1 MGAKPFWSDAL
12 TSRRSGADVV
22 TMPLADEAP
31 ESHGGG
37 ARKALVLMLLAGG
50 ALALGYVPA
59 LDDGSRP
66 RGAFPLPPAA
76 SSKAPE
82 ALPVKSRRTQRVAIE
97 PVTEA
102 KPPAAVQE
110 QAQQPPTPSNP
121 NSGETSTPPVEATPP
136 VVQLPEVSQFVEDVN
151 SLVSELPVPVG
162 SVGE

>member
-12 TSRRSGADVV
+12 TSWRSGADVV

-37 ARKALVLMLLAGG
+37 PRKALVLMLLAGG

-82 ALPVKSRRTQRVAIE
+82 ALPAKSRRTQTGAIE

-102 KPPAAVQE
+102 KPPAA
-110 QAQQPPTPSNP
+110 AQGQTQPPPPSNP
-121 NSGETSTPPVEATPP
+121 ISEEPTTPPVEATPVLQLP
-136 VVQLPEVSQFVEDVN
+136 VVPQLVEDVN
-151 SLVSELPVPVG
+151 SLVSELPVPVD
-162 SVGE
+162 SVRG

>member
-1 MGAKPFWSDAL
+1 MGAKPFWNDAL

-59 LDDGSRP
+59 LDDGSPR

-76 SSKAPE
+76 SAEAPKAQPAKGRPTE
-82 ALPVKSRRTQRVAIE
+82 AVASE
-97 PVTEA
+97 PVAEA
-102 KPPAAVQE
+102 KPPAA
-110 QAQQPPTPSNP
+110 AQGQTQPSPPSDPISEEPT
-121 NSGETSTPPVEATPP
+121 TPPVEATPVLQLP
-136 VVQLPEVSQFVEDVN
+136 VVPQLVEDVN
-151 SLVSELPVPVG
+151 SLVSELPVPVD
-162 SVGE
+162 SVGG